1 MRFKI
6 NFKKTKLDRVY
17 VIEPEIFKD
26 GRGSFVKVFHQKAFK
41 DNNLQFNAEEVFYSE
56 SKKNVIRG
64 MHFQNPPQAHAKIV
78 YVVKG
83 KIIDVVLD
91 IREGSPTYGEFISVE
106 LSQDNKRMVYI
117 PVGFVHGF
125 SVISESATAV
135 YMQTT
140 MHSPKLD
147 SGIRWDSFGMDW
159 NIKEPI
165 LSERDRNFVKFADLK
180 SPFVYKEEEK

>member
-1 MRFKI
+1 M
-6 NFKKTKLDRVY
+6 NFKKTKLNGVY
-17 VIEPEIFKD
+17 IIEPEIFKD
-26 GRGSFVKVFHQKAFK
+26 ARGSFVKVFHEETFK
-41 DNNLQFNAEEVFYSE
+41 ENKLQFNTKEVFYSE
-56 SKKNVIRG
+56 SKENVIRG

-91 IREGSPTYGEFISVE
+91 IRTGSPTYGEFISTE
-106 LSQDNKRMVYI
+106 LSVDDKKMIYI
-117 PVGFVHGF
+117 PVGFAHGF

-140 MHSPKLD
+140 VHSPELD

-159 NIKEPI
+159 NIKQPI
-165 LSERDRNFVKFADLK
+165 ISERDERFDAFSDLE
-180 SPFVYKEEEK
+180 SPFIYGEEEK